1 MKKFINIILTLGLI
15 AFTASCVKEYGP
27 HEPGEPDNANCYG
40 VYFPVQ
46 EGTGAHT
53 FDPTQPTEADIIV
66 ARQHANGAIT
76 VPVEIVDENGVFN
89 VEPITFAD
97 GQSET
102 VLHIT
107 FPNAGIGVEYPL
119 SVTITDPDYASKYN
133 SGATSFDFSVF
144 RVEWK
149 TLSNPTTGE
158 PAEVTF
164 YEEWWDEVHVTR
176 IKYYEVDGI
185 RTCIAYTDNPDEG
198 VWGMKTDFTFTWNTK
213 TNKVDIPQN
222 FMGWDY
228 DDQGKPKPE
237 SDCSS
242 PVYVFDWY
250 SYFVMR
256 GQYSKD
262 VDSFYAANGA
272 NYPRSYY
279 DPQTGIFYLNCQ
291 FYIIGLGGWTGL
303 EYDTEAWVSGFVRT
317 DYSLEVET
325 DYSTEPGKAPVYF
338 TTGVDTKEIKYIV
351 VDGEITATQAEKY
364 MASIADG
371 TAEGVASVT
380 EFEYNEEDNVN
391 EAALELSFDETGFYS
406 VVAVSFD
413 EADGAQEG
421 AFASLFVAGP
431 DDPSYDVKVDAV
443 LEEVPSRF
451 GYDKKSALGFYIA
464 GKELTEVK
472 YSIFASADVEKA
484 GIDAVVEELRSG
496 KAVSESVLGAINATG
511 GYASAVKG
519 LNALTKYTL
528 VVWATNGSKAKVV
541 TSEYMTEGLPNEVIA
556 SGAFTGGALLFG
568 EDFVTSTTVEYNPN
582 TEHFEIP
589 NFLDFDA
596 PLVFDL
602 NSDDNTIDVL
612 PSYSGIDYAAGA
624 PINVYEAS
632 DVYSN
637 LTKYG
642 LPADAHSYFDEET
655 GKYFFCLAY
664 YVPAAGG
671 GFGAAYETFE
681 VGESAEEVAENAESV
696 ISTVST
702 VGCKPGVASLIRKPG
717 VASYSYERTP
727 KAASFT
733 SKAISPRAKR
743 SVKAAAK
750 NFGKPVASNDILF

>member
-107 FPNAGIGVEYPL
+107 FPNASIGVEYPL

-149 TLSNPTTGE
+149 TLNDPTTGE

-256 GQYSKD
+256 GQYTKD
-262 VDSFYAANGA
+262 VESFYAANGA

-451 GYDKKSALGFYIA
+451 GYDKKSALGFYIS

-472 YSIFASADVEKA
+472 YSVFASADVEKA
-484 GIDAVVEELRSG
+484 GLDAVVEKVRS
-496 KAVSESVLGAINATG
+496 KEAVSESVLEAINATG

-556 SGAFTGGALLFG
+556 SGAYIGGGLLFG
-568 EDFVTSTTVEYNPN
+568 GDYATATTVEFNPN
-582 TEHFEIP
+582 TEEYEIP
-589 NFLDFDA
+589 NFLDFGEK
-596 PLVFDL
+596 LLFNV
-602 NSDDNTIDVL
+602 NSDSTVDVI
-612 PSYSGIDYAAGA
+612 PSYTGLTYQGS
-624 PINVYEAS
+624 PIYVFEAS
-632 DVYSN
+632 DVYED
-637 LTKYG
+637 LTEDG
-642 LPADAHSYFDEET
+642 LEADAHSYFDKET
-655 GKYFFCLAY
+655 GNYVFCVAYF
-664 YVPAAGG
+664 VPALGG
-671 GFGAAYETFE
+671 GFGSVYEVFE
-681 VGESAEEVAENAESV
+681 VGVEEEEETAKVCSV
-696 ISTVST
+696 VSSPSDK
-702 VGCKPGVASLIRKPG
+702 GCKAGLSSLIREPG

-733 SKAISPRAKR
+733 AKAISPRAGR

>member
-76 VPVEIVDENGVFN
+76 VPVEIVDEKGVFN

-107 FPNAGIGVEYPL
+107 FPNAEIGVEYPL
-119 SVTITDPDYASKYN
+119 SVTITDPDYALKYD

-149 TLSNPTTGE
+149 TLSDPTTGE

-317 DYSLEVET
+317 DYSLEVEP
-325 DYSTEPGKAPVYF
+325 DFSDEGVVPFYF
-338 TTGVDTKEIKYIV
+338 TAGVDVSAVKYVVKE
-351 VDGEITATQAEKY
+351 GELTATQASKV
-364 MASIADG
+364 ADAIADG
-371 TAEGVASVT
+371 SEECQTIS
-380 EFEYNEEDNVN
+380 EFEYNEDDNVN
-391 EAALELSFDETGFYS
+391 EAYLEIEFEETNFYTL
-406 VVAVSFD
+406 VAVSFD
-413 EADGAQEG
+413 ETGAPKES
-421 AFASLFVAGP
+421 ASATCFAVAAG
-431 DDPSYDVKVDAV
+431 DDSYDVQIIAG
-443 LEEVPSRF
+443 LEDTPARF
-451 GYDKKSALGFYIA
+451 QDFDRTSSLGFYIA
-464 GKELTEVK
+464 GKEITDLKFDIFKASDVK
-472 YSIFASADVEKA
+472 KV
-484 GIDAVVEELRSG
+484 GLDAVVADIRESDSVDEDVLASVNSVGGFASVFDELD
-496 KAVSESVLGAINATG
+496 
-511 GYASAVKG
+511 
-519 LNALTKYTL
+519 ALTEYTL
-528 VVWATNGSKAKVV
+528 VVWATNGSKDKVV
-541 TSEYMTEGLPNEVIA
+541 VSSLATDGLPNEVIA

-568 EDFVTSTTVEYNPN
+568 EYFVTPTTVEYNPN

-632 DVYSN
+632 DVYLD

-642 LPADAHSYFDEET
+642 LPADAHSYLDEET

-664 YVPAAGG
+664 YVPAVG

-681 VGESAEEVAENAESV
+681 VGEGAEEVAENAESV
-696 ISTVST
+696 TSTVST
-702 VGCKPGVASLIRKPG
+702 VGCKPGVASLIRKPK
-717 VASYSYERTP
+717 VTSVRYERDP
-727 KAASFT
+727 MSASF
-733 SKAISPRAKR
+733 
-743 SVKAAAK
+743 SVKSVSAK
-750 NFGKPVASNDILF
+750 VRNRNVEKNHSLIRINNTDVIF

>member
-15 AFTASCVKEYGP
+15 AFAASCVKEYGP
-27 HEPGEPDNANCYG
+27 HQPGELDNANCYG

-46 EGTGAHT
+46 EATGAHT
-53 FDPTQPTEADIIV
+53 FDPTQPTETDIIV
-66 ARQHANGAIT
+66 ARQHANGNIT
-76 VPVEIVDENGVFN
+76 VPVEIVNETGIFN

-107 FPNAGIGVEYPL
+107 FPNAEIGVVYPL

-149 TLSNPTTGE
+149 TLNDPTTGE

-164 YEEWWDEVHVTR
+164 YEEWWGEVHVAR
-176 IKYYEVDGI
+176 VKYYEVDGI
-185 RTCIAYTDNPDEG
+185 RTCLAYTDDPDEG

-250 SYFVMR
+250 SYFVMK

-262 VDSFYAANGA
+262 VEAFYAANGTS
-272 NYPRSYY
+272 YPRSYY

-317 DYSLEVET
+317 DYSLEVEA

-364 MASIADG
+364 MASIAEG
-371 TAEGVASVT
+371 TAKGVASVT

-413 EADGAQEG
+413 EAGDPQEG
-421 AFASLFVAGP
+421 AFASLFVAAA
-431 DDPSYDVKVDAV
+431 DDPSHDVQVDAV
-443 LEEVPSRF
+443 LEKVPSRYKE
-451 GYDKKSALGFYIA
+451 YDSKSALGFYIA
-464 GKELTEVK
+464 GNGLSEVK
-472 YSIFASADVEKA
+472 YDLFPSADVKKA
-484 GIDAVVEELRSG
+484 GLDAIVEEVRSG
-496 KAVSESVLGAINATG
+496 EAVSESVLEAINAAG

-519 LNALTKYTL
+519 LKSFTKYTL
-528 VVWATNGSKAKVV
+528 VVWATNGAKAKVV
-541 TSEYMTEGLPNEVIA
+541 TSEFATDGEPNEVIA
-556 SGAFTGGALLFG
+556 EGAYVSDVFWEG
-568 EDFVTSTTVEYNPN
+568 EAIPTTLEFNPN
-582 TEHFEIP
+582 TKNFEIP
-589 NFLDFDA
+589 NFVDGDETLSFTMSEGDS
-596 PLVFDL
+596 LINL
-602 NSDDNTIDVL
+602 
-612 PSYSGIDYAAGA
+612 GA
-624 PINVYEAS
+624 PQYTGYYYESEADEIYVMEAADTGVDAFLEYFGLSADDHSYYDAETGVYYFCVAYVGAESGPLCAGWEAFVPAETEAEVASSVAS
-632 DVYSN
+632 D
-637 LTKYG
+637 K
-642 LPADAHSYFDEET
+642 AHSFTKSDKSRSEAQ
-655 GKYFFCLAY
+655 F
-664 YVPAAGG
+664 
-671 GFGAAYETFE
+671 
-681 VGESAEEVAENAESV
+681 
-696 ISTVST
+696 
-702 VGCKPGVASLIRKPG
+702 
-717 VASYSYERTP
+717 SYQREP

-733 SKAISPRAKR
+733 AKAISPRAKR
-743 SVKAAAK
+743 SVRAAAK
-750 NFGKPVASNDILF
+750 NIGKPVASNDILF